1 MQIKAEYINPS
12 DNSRV
17 VLLKEGID
25 IISFS
30 KILEKSF
37 NINSKTEKG
46 SWNGIVIIYNIDN
59 ATIRIDDIYEGDL
72 RILVNSNDLFYINFI
87 NKIKAINEYSK
98 NN

>member
-1 MQIKAEYINPS
+1 MQIKAEYVNPS

-17 VLLKEGID
+17 VLLKEEID

-46 SWNGIVIIYNIDN
+46 SWNGIVIIYYVDN